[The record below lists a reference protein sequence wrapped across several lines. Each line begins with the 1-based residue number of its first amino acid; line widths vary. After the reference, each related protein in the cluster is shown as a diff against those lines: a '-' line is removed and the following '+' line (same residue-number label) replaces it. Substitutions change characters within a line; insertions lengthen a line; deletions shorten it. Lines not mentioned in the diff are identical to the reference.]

1 MAIRVC
7 REKGLSRVGART
19 HAPHPLRRGASGN
32 TFPHWSVRNE
42 NLVTTVQVLQ
52 CEMHSTLEHAQQKAS
67 REDAWA
73 ADQAWWLIS
82 RSGLPRAG
90 LSPAT
95 K

>member
-1 MAIRVC
+1 MHC
-7 REKGLSRVGART
+7 
-19 HAPHPLRRGASGN
+19 
-32 TFPHWSVRNE
+32 WSVRNE
-42 NLVTTVQVLQ
+42 NLVTIVPMLQ
-52 CEMHSTLEHAQQKAS
+52 CEIHSTLEHAQRQAS

-73 ADQAWWLIS
+73 SDQAWWLIS